1 MLRKKKKILAALPKG
16 SRIIALDA
24 KGTLWNT
31 QQLAQFLQHFQL
43 SRGAISFLIGGPD
56 GLGQTCLNHAERIWS
71 LSPLTFPHALVRVMV
86 AEQLYRAWSL
96 LKGHPYHRE

>member
-1 MLRKKKKILAALPKG
+1 M
-16 SRIIALDA
+16 DA